1 MRQGN
6 RVRMANACTRL
17 RLVTRSVTLGQYVQA
32 AIGRIMP
39 LTTAPIM
46 WQLAEVAREET
57 IRG

>member
-1 MRQGN
+1 
-6 RVRMANACTRL
+6 MANACTRL